1 MRKSIVFSL
10 LAVVFIVA
18 GPVCGD
24 KVTVDPN
31 TTPSTIAVAP
41 SRSMDDR
48 LNQKI
53 SYDGVHKRLH
63 DVVDDLSK
71 TTGVKLRCGKSESD
85 WKVRDVPVLVCSR
98 DLPLGVLLRG
108 LADTT
113 HLLLSRNTVDKVI
126 SYRIWR
132 DLKREKELA
141 AFEESRQAALL
152 AAISH
157 DWDSLSLLKDVPESA
172 LEERNAQSNANP
184 DEGRLWGAESRAV
197 SKAVAEL
204 GLEAKDRVLAG
215 EPILLTYQ
223 YAPDF
228 LKPHIKAIF
237 ESYWKGV
244 ELYTARE
251 GQKPP
256 EPLDE
261 ERLNKCYIR
270 IASHE
275 RGSYRF
281 DEQELSVE
289 ICSSGYG
296 YRKVSTSDY
305 ETYVRKNQPDLP
317 ARPEIPKP
325 NLQTEMLDKR
335 YVKLSLSE
343 KGGPAFLDT
352 KVKIEA
358 PEDGT
363 KPDYSD
369 LLCAVSKAAGCSV
382 IAEGAAARYLYV
394 VFNNRDKVAG
404 MFGRDITMREA
415 LAFTTSL
422 DKMDWYVDEENKL
435 IVGRDREWTERLKA
449 LVPEKLLRDLSNK
462 MEKDGIDLDD
472 LEPLVGLTRDQV
484 YEWIFCCPE
493 FPEIC
498 TLASTGFTVNGGRLW
513 ALYFALSAPERALAK
528 AGRPVSLAGCDR
540 AWICSVL
547 RGEMA
552 VQKEGCL
559 LRGKPLPG
567 DPELTPEM
575 MKIDA
580 FTDPDALP
588 DLSIRVEKQELP
600 KPMEGKRRYY
610 INLDGQGDNTIQAWQ
625 VLYGNFPV
633 QKMEPKA
640 EPTKP

>member
-1 MRKSIVFSL
+1 MRKSIVVPL
-10 LAVVFIVA
+10 LALVFIAV

-31 TTPSTIAVAP
+31 TTPSTIAVSP
-41 SRSMDDR
+41 SSSTDDR
-48 LNQKI
+48 LDQKI
-53 SYDGVHKRLH
+53 SYDSVHKRLH

-172 LEERNAQSNANP
+172 LEERHAQGSVYP
-184 DEGRLWGAESRAV
+184 DEGRLWGAESRAA
-197 SKAVAEL
+197 SMAVAEL

-215 EPILLTYQ
+215 ETILLSYQ
-223 YAPDF
+223 YAPAY
-228 LKPHIKAIF
+228 LKPHIKAVF
-237 ESYWKGV
+237 ESHCKAV
-244 ELYTARE
+244 ELYSARE

-296 YRKVSTSDY
+296 FRKVSTSDY

-317 ARPEIPKP
+317 ARPEVPKP

-343 KGGPAFLDT
+343 KDGPAFLDT
-352 KVKIEA
+352 KVKIKV

-382 IAEGAAARYLYV
+382 IAEGAAARYLCL

-422 DKMDWYVDEENKL
+422 DKMDWYADEENKL

-449 LVPEKLLRDLSNK
+449 LVPEKLLRDFSNK
-462 MEKDGIDLDD
+462 MEKDGVDLDD
-472 LEPLVGLTRDQV
+472 LEPLVGLTRYQV
-484 YEWIFCCPE
+484 YEWICYCPE
-493 FPEIC
+493 FPEVR
-498 TLASTGFTVNGGRLW
+498 TLESSGLAVSGERLW

-552 VQKEGCL
+552 VQKEGNL
-559 LRGKPLPG
+559 LRGKPLSG
-567 DPELTPEM
+567 ERELTPEM

-580 FTDPDALP
+580 FTDPDELP
-588 DLSIRVEKQELP
+588 DLSIRIEKHVFT
-600 KPMEGKRRYY
+600 KPMEGKHYY
-610 INLDGQGDNTIQAWQ
+610 SIHLDGQDDHTIQAAQ
-625 VLYGNFPV
+625 VLYGFFPV
-633 QKMEPKA
+633 QKIEPKA
-640 EPTKP
+640 EPKKP